1 MAVKERQ
8 GQIGSY
14 TKTTTKRDWGNL
26 GITSSDRVSSGVN
39 YGTLLD
45 FNVLYKGQNV
55 TGTYNPT
62 QGGGSVDLS
71 QDQSF
76 INSSKDLL
84 SQDEN
89 FALASAKNAVSRN
102 TDTNPFFSEFFNY
115 YLGLAQERQANL
127 QKSISKGD
135 LLAGSGQA
143 ASMIGGSLL

>member
-8 GQIGSY
+8 GQIGTYSEQVSKPKWYGAPGTEMVNGDY
-14 TKTTTKRDWGNL
+14 TG
-26 GITSSDRVSSGVN
+26 S
-39 YGTLLD
+39 LLD

-62 QGGGSVDLS
+62 QGGGSVDLI